1 MMANAV
7 AAVVSLLVGG
17 ILAIGVVLTRWPAVH
32 WLAADTFYM
41 VLTAHGIDMLI
52 FWIIFFEIAVL
63 YFCSSTLLRCRIA
76 TPRWPGSRF
85 ALMLI
90 GAVMNNVAV
99 FQGGSSVMMTS
110 YVPMMAAPSFYLG
123 LILFAVGALIGCFV
137 FFGTLVIAKRDK
149 TYQGSVPL
157 VTFGAITAAII
168 AVFTIASG
176 AIILIPTFLMS
187 IGVVKAVDPLV
198 YRTIW
203 WAFGHSSQQINV
215 AAHISIWYAV
225 AAIAFGAKPMS
236 ERVSRGAFLLYILFL
251 QLASAHHL
259 LADPGLSTNWKVVNT
274 SYFMYFAVLASM
286 IHGLTIPGA
295 IEVAQ
300 REKGYNQGLF
310 EWLRK
315 APWGNP
321 VFSGMFISLIGFG
334 FLGGI
339 SGVMMGTEQ
348 LNMIIH
354 NTIYVPGHFHAT
366 VVIGTTL
373 SFMALTYFLIPV
385 LFKREMINP
394 GLAKLQ
400 PYLFGLSMYFFC
412 LVMMGAGTLGVSRRH
427 WDMALNGAAAGLRV
441 AGRRLP
447 DDGPGRHRRRGG
459 HRRRARSTSTS
470 PSARCCGARSWT
482 QRARPARCSRRS
494 RRPRRRGGAGLRFG
508 RVRGAGHVRAGHGVP
523 GGVRAVLLHQLEVPV
538 PGLGTESDVPRR
550 SACGA
555 SPAGGAD
562 QRQPAKPDPR
572 WPRGQPCNSRATSWA
587 CSSCASAW

>member
-1 MMANAV
+1 MTIYRTCPRSGLQFDTQAEKLMLANAV
-7 AAVVSLLVGG
+7 AAVVWLLVGG
-17 ILAIGVVLTRWPAVH
+17 ILAVGVVLTRWPAVH
-32 WLAADTFYM
+32 WLAADKFYM

-76 TPRWPGSRF
+76 TPRIAWLGF

-90 GAVMNNVAV
+90 GSITTNVAV
-99 FQGGSSVMMTS
+99 FRGESSVMMTS
-110 YVPMMAAPSFYLG
+110 YVPMMAEPAFYLG
-123 LILFAVGALIGCFV
+123 LILFAVGALVGCFV
-137 FFGTLVIAKRDK
+137 FFGTLVIAKAEK

-168 AVFTIASG
+168 AVFTIVSG
-176 AIILIPTFLMS
+176 AIILIPTFLLS
-187 IGVVKAVDPLV
+187 LGVVKEVDPLI

-215 AAHISIWYAV
+215 AAHISIWYAI
-225 AAIAFGAKPMS
+225 AAICFGAKPMS

-259 LADPGLSTNWKVVNT
+259 LADPGLSTEWKVVNT

-300 REKGYNQGLF
+300 REKGFTKGLF
-310 EWLRK
+310 EWLRQ

-373 SFMALTYFLIPV
+373 SFMSLTYFLIPV

-400 PYLFGLSMYFFC
+400 PYLFGLSMYSFVV
-412 LVMMGAGTLGVSRRH
+412 VMMGAGTLGVSRRH
-427 WDMALNGAAAGLRV
+427 WDMAMGGSPFAYEFPGAAYLMMGLVGITGMV
-441 AGRRLP
+441 AII
-447 DDGPGRHRRRGG
+447 
-459 HRRRARSTSTS
+459 
-470 PSARCCGARSWT
+470 
-482 QRARPARCSRRS
+482 
-494 RRPRRRGGAGLRFG
+494 GGALYIYITVGSLLWGKKLDVGALRQETVPIPVFPST
-508 RVRGAGHVRAGHGVP
+508 VALQGHGSAGFAAP
-523 GGVRAVLLHQLEVPV
+523 GTFALAMVFLVSFVLYYFINWKYLSQVW
-538 PGLGTESDVPRR
+538 GLS
-550 SACGA
+550 
-555 SPAGGAD
+555 
-562 QRQPAKPDPR
+562 
-572 WPRGQPCNSRATSWA
+572 
-587 CSSCASAW
+587 